1 MKVIIV
7 FQRAVKA
14 KPSGSEELV
23 LQMARDESRFIK
35 PSDCTSKDSKASSTT
50 STSVVHFITP
60 AGCQGSVDGAH
71 FMGSH
76 SLIPLD
82 RYDSLTLPSG
92 HIDDRGPGPYV
103 RCLTERAV

>member
-35 PSDCTSKDSKASSTT
+35 PSDCTSKDSK
-50 STSVVHFITP
+50 P
-60 AGCQGSVDGAH
+60 PP
-71 FMGSH
+71 
-76 SLIPLD
+76 PLQ
-82 RYDSLTLPSG
+82 
-92 HIDDRGPGPYV
+92 PGD
-103 RCLTERAV
+103 EFFWD